1 MRRGE
6 YAPQGERVARSQK
19 AIGSSLGMRVPPQS
33 DLLSPGSEYHRT
45 RWVTRQDVADRGAG
59 RWRAQNLIKYI
70 ANVSTQDIGRDYI
83 TRHSLTSPKRSLWL
97 SALRTP
103 SPKRAADQDDVAQ
116 SLGGHLWKVSDLVPG
131 TVLTDLAIE
140 SVARYSRYQKC
151 GQDYVLR
158 LGDRLT
164 N

>member
-1 MRRGE
+1 MLPISSVLLPLPALLWLRSLDQQPLRHCTISVRTLMRRGE

-70 ANVSTQDIGRDYI
+70 ANVSTQDIGRNYM
-83 TRHSLTSPKRSLWL
+83 TPHRKSQPKWLRL

-103 SPKRAADQDDVAQ
+103 PRKRAVDQDDAAQ
-116 SLGGHLWKVSDLVPG
+116 SLGDHW
-131 TVLTDLAIE
+131 
-140 SVARYSRYQKC
+140 
-151 GQDYVLR
+151 
-158 LGDRLT
+158 
-164 N
+164 